1 MSLAN
6 LLDQTINLSPSARH
20 AVRGVMRWGG
30 AVCGLCLLGWV
41 LARADHL
48 TVRKEAKT
56 AKQEAQVAVDRTANF
71 GRIITD
77 GSGRII
83 SWNRGMSATTGWRA
97 DEMIGKNIADLIA
110 PEDAAS
116 KVAQALVTG
125 GSADGNVLL
134 RRAGSK
140 SATVLIKA
148 HVNTASDFRYVLV
161 EPAGQ
166 LNSL

>member
-1 MSLAN
+1 MNLAMN
-6 LLDQTINLSPSARH
+6 HPLTVRPNMHKLASIVVKTLCVCAGLAVLYAVLSNAN
-20 AVRGVMRWGG
+20 
-30 AVCGLCLLGWV
+30 
-41 LARADHL
+41 HL
-48 TVRKEAKT
+48 TVRQEAK
-56 AKQEAQVAVDRTANF
+56 AKKADAQTAVDRTANF

-77 GSGRII
+77 GEGKII

-97 DEMIGKNIADLIA
+97 DEMIGTNIADIIA
-110 PEDAAS
+110 PEDAAG
-116 KVAQALVTG
+116 KVAQALIAG
-125 GSADGNVLL
+125 GSAEGNILL

-166 LNSL
+166 LNAL

>member
-1 MSLAN
+1 MNLAVN
-6 LLDQTINLSPSARH
+6 RP
-20 AVRGVMRWGG
+20 
-30 AVCGLCLLGWV
+30 
-41 LARADHL
+41 L
-48 TVRKEAKT
+48 TVRNEMHRLASVVVKT
-56 AKQEAQVAVDRTANF
+56 LAVAAGVAVLWAVLSNASHLTIRQEARAKKADAQTAVDRTANF

-77 GSGRII
+77 GQGKII
-83 SWNRGMSATTGWRA
+83 AWNRGMSETTGWRA
-97 DEMIGKNIADLIA
+97 DEMIGKNIADVIA
-110 PEDAAS
+110 PADADS
-116 KVAQALVTG
+116 PVAQALITG